1 MIWNETIE
9 CMDREEMR
17 KLQSLRLKRVVEHA
31 YHNSPFYRKKMQ
43 EMGITPDDVQTI
55 DDITKLPFTVKQ
67 DLRDNYPFGLMAVPM
82 SEIVRLHASSGTTG
96 KPIVVGYTRKD
107 LGIWAEVVARCLTA
121 YGLTKND
128 SVQVS
133 YGYGMFTGGLGAH
146 AGVENIGGT
155 VIPMSSGNTQ
165 KQIQLMHDFGAK
177 GLACTPSYALYLA
190 ETIHQSGIPL
200 EEFQLR
206 VGAFGAEPW
215 TENMRKELETKLNIK
230 AYDIYGL
237 TEICGPGVG
246 GECECQNGTHL
257 WEDHFFPE
265 IVDPNTLQPVEPGQV
280 GELVF
285 TTLTKEGMPMLRYR
299 TRDLTSLTYEKCAC
313 GRTAVR
319 MGRILGRSDDML
331 IIRGVNVFPSQVES
345 VILELPE
352 FEAHYLIV
360 VDRMNNTDTFQIQ
373 VEVRQEYYSD
383 EMNKMIALK
392 KKIAARMPSVIGL
405 QPDIKIVELRYRTRD
420 LTSLTYEKC
429 ACGRTAVRMG
439 RILGRSDDMLII
451 RGVNV
456 FPSQVESVI
465 LELPEFEAHYLIVVD
480 RMNNTDTFQIQ
491 VEVRQEYY
499 SDEMNKMIALKKKI
513 AARMQSVI
521 GLQPDIK
528 IVEPRSIER
537 SMGKAKHVIDKRKLV

>member
-1 MIWNETIE
+1 MIWNETME
-9 CMDREEMR
+9 CMSREEMR
-17 KLQSLRLKRVVEHA
+17 KLQSIRLRRVVEHV

-43 EMGITPDDVQTI
+43 EMGVVPEDIQSV
-55 DDITKLPFTVKQ
+55 DDIVKLPFTVKQ

-96 KPIVVGYTRKD
+96 KPIVVGYTRRD

-121 YGLTKND
+121 YGLTRND

-133 YGYGMFTGGLGAH
+133 YGYGLFTGGLGAH
-146 AGVENIGGT
+146 CGVENIGGT
-155 VIPMSSGNTQ
+155 VIPMSSGNTR

-190 ETIHQSGIPL
+190 ETIRELGIPL

-215 TENMRKELETKLNIK
+215 TENMRKELEEKLNIK

-246 GECECQNGTHL
+246 GECEYQNGTHL
-257 WEDHFFPE
+257 WEDHFLPE
-265 IVDPNTLQPVEPGQV
+265 IVDPVTLEPVEPGQM

-285 TTLTKEGMPMLRYR
+285 TTLTKEGMPMIRYR
-299 TRDLTSLTYEKCAC
+299 TRDLTSLNYERCAC

-319 MGRILGRSDDML
+319 MSRIMGRSDDML

-352 FEAHYLIV
+352 FEPHYVIV
-360 VDRMNNTDTFQIQ
+360 VDRVNNTDTFQIQ
-373 VEVRQEYYSD
+373 VEVRPEYYTD
-383 EMNKMIALK
+383 EMNKLIALK
-392 KKIAARMPSVIGL
+392 QKI
-405 QPDIKIVELRYRTRD
+405 T
-420 LTSLTYEKC
+420 
-429 ACGRTAVRMG
+429 
-439 RILGRSDDMLII
+439 
-451 RGVNV
+451 N
-456 FPSQVESVI
+456 
-465 LELPEFEAHYLIVVD
+465 
-480 RMNNTDTFQIQ
+480 
-491 VEVRQEYY
+491 
-499 SDEMNKMIALKKKI
+499 
-513 AARMQSVI
+513 RMQSVI

-537 SMGKAKHVIDKRKLV
+537 SMGKAKHVIDHRKFE